1 MKQNKLAKWLAASL
15 AAAMLVQT
23 AVPQTAVYAQ
33 EAAVQAEESD
43 GTDTEVQER
52 EADPSEAQTGEGTQQ
67 ETAVPQLQ
75 NGTAVIPAGS
85 DAAAVKE
92 ILGHALVA
100 NADEVD
106 LQSLEWE
113 YYCEGKDTST
123 GWTTNEAWGS
133 VNGFTSEKK
142 IVFVTTTYTH
152 PALADNSDG
161 SYQVRLAGA
170 DTEVTLTK
178 AAKNSSSIVLNDGCS
193 VNLAYN
199 EDLSIDYDRMRENI
213 FSAAVVS
220 SEPQLT
226 VNDVTIEYYATAV
239 TGAVGS
245 LGKAWVPLEGG
256 TVNALKYPAMSEG
269 TWRIRISY
277 GENEQYYGT
286 SAETEVTVADGRYAS
301 TIVYKDG
308 ASITYNM
315 DPAVM
320 KQAILDSAIDWQNSV
335 LPGRDAVETD
345 DFTMEYYGTASSGSL
360 GEVGKNWVPI
370 EGGTAALL
378 DYPAMGAGEQQIRIS
393 YKGNT
398 EYKPIS
404 DVKGT
409 LSVNKAKVSVK
420 VSSTNIFADEALPEG
435 FVTTDPADDFD
446 VYTLFVG
453 ATSDISSAVYLN
465 LPERYTDNA
474 FLKLLDP
481 IVEAVSGK
489 SFTQMLNDG
498 VTVGELRELFST
510 QELLELLDKLNID
523 TGVFGQILEVIN
535 GLPSLVDSVRIA
547 FGTPNRAGLY
557 TAAAITDNVN
567 YETGVGIGMVL
578 VKMRASG
585 VKLTW
590 NQEIPGGKLT
600 AGQAET
606 FDFGAMVSYNG
617 DVTISQSNVHYLYS
631 GFTSSW
637 KIYSSTTTPP
647 TEPGSYIVTV
657 VTLGGNYLA
666 APITRTFTIT
676 E

>member
-43 GTDTEVQER
+43 GTDTKVQEGE
-52 EADPSEAQTGEGTQQ
+52 EAQQ
-67 ETAVPQLQ
+67 ETAAPQLQ

-85 DAAAVKE
+85 DAAEVKE

-113 YYCEGKDTST
+113 YYCVGKDTST

-142 IVFVTTTYTH
+142 ILFVTTTYTH

-161 SYQVRLAGA
+161 SYQVRLAGT

-178 AAKNSSSIVLNDGCS
+178 AAKNSSSIVLNEGCS

-226 VNDVTIEYYATAV
+226 ENDVTIEYYATAV

-301 TIVYKDG
+301 TISYKEG
-308 ASITYNM
+308 AAITYNK
-315 DPAVM
+315 DPEVM
-320 KQAILDSAIDWQNSV
+320 KQAVLDSMIDWENSV
-335 LPGRDAVETD
+335 LPGRDTVDAG
-345 DFTMEYYGTASSGSL
+345 DFTIEYYGTASSGSL
-360 GEVGKNWVPI
+360 GELGKNWVPI
-370 EGGTAALL
+370 EGGTTALL

-398 EYKPIS
+398 EYKPVS
-404 DVKGT
+404 DVEGT

-453 ATSDISSAVYLN
+453 ATSDISSRTPRAVQH
-465 LPERYTDNA
+465 A
-474 FLKLLDP
+474 
-481 IVEAVSGK
+481 
-489 SFTQMLNDG
+489 
-498 VTVGELRELFST
+498 
-510 QELLELLDKLNID
+510 
-523 TGVFGQILEVIN
+523 
-535 GLPSLVDSVRIA
+535 
-547 FGTPNRAGLY
+547 GTPGAY
-557 TAAAITDNVN
+557 
-567 YETGVGIGMVL
+567 
-578 VKMRASG
+578 
-585 VKLTW
+585 
-590 NQEIPGGKLT
+590 
-600 AGQAET
+600 GQAE
-606 FDFGAMVSYNG
+606 Y
-617 DVTISQSNVHYLYS
+617 
-631 GFTSSW
+631 
-637 KIYSSTTTPP
+637 
-647 TEPGSYIVTV
+647 
-657 VTLGGNYLA
+657 
-666 APITRTFTIT
+666 
-676 E
+676 

>member
-1 MKQNKLAKWLAASL
+1 MERKKLVKWLAASL
-15 AAAMLVQT
+15 AAVMLVQA
-23 AVPQTAVYAQ
+23 AVPQYAVYAQ
-33 EAAVQAEESD
+33 ETDPQENVQAEVQA
-43 GTDTEVQER
+43 EVQE
-52 EADPSEAQTGEGTQQ
+52 EA
-67 ETAVPQLQ
+67 AVPQLQ
-75 NGTAVIPAGS
+75 NGTAVIPAGA

-92 ILGHALVA
+92 SLGQALVA

-142 IVFVTTTYTH
+142 GVFVTTTYTH

-161 SYQVRLAGA
+161 SYQVRLAGTDA
-170 DTEVTLTK
+170 EVTLTK
-178 AAKNSSSIVLNDGCS
+178 AAKNSSSIVLNEGCS

-213 FSAAVVS
+213 FSAVVAS

-226 VNDVTIEYYATAV
+226 ADDVTIEYYATAV
-239 TGAVGS
+239 TGSLGG

-256 TVNALKYPAMSEG
+256 TFNALRYPAMSEG

-320 KQAILDSAIDWQNSV
+320 KQAILDSAIDWENSV

-360 GEVGKNWVPI
+360 GELGKNWVPI

-398 EYKPIS
+398 EYKPVS
-404 DVKGT
+404 DVEGT

-481 IVEAVSGK
+481 IVEAVTGK

-510 QELLELLDKLNID
+510 QELLELMDKLNID
-523 TGVFGQILEVIN
+523 TGTFGQILKVIN
-535 GLPSLVDSVRIA
+535 NMPSLVDSVRIA

-557 TAAAITDNVN
+557 TVTAITDNVN

-600 AGQAET
+600 ADQAKT
-606 FDFGAMVSYNG
+606 FDFGVMLSYNG
-617 DVTISQSNVHYLYS
+617 DVTISQSNVHFLYS

-637 KIYSSTTTPP
+637 RIYSSTTTPP

>member
-23 AVPQTAVYAQ
+23 AVPQTTVYAQ

-43 GTDTEVQER
+43 GTDTKVQER
-52 EADPSEAQTGEGTQQ
+52 EADLSELQTGEEAQQ
-67 ETAVPQLQ
+67 ETAAPQLQ

-85 DAAAVKE
+85 DAAEVKE

-113 YYCEGKDTST
+113 YYCVGKDTST

-142 IVFVTTTYTH
+142 ILFVTTTYTH
-152 PALADNSDG
+152 PALADNSDA
-161 SYQVRLAGA
+161 SYQVRLAGT
-170 DTEVTLTK
+170 DTEVILTK
-178 AAKNSSSIVLNDGCS
+178 AAKNSSSIVLNEGCS

-226 VNDVTIEYYATAV
+226 ENDVTIEYYATAV

-301 TIVYKDG
+301 TISYKEG
-308 ASITYNM
+308 AAITYNK
-315 DPAVM
+315 DPEVM
-320 KQAILDSAIDWQNSV
+320 KQAVLDSMIDWENSV
-335 LPGRDAVETD
+335 LPGRDTVDAG
-345 DFTMEYYGTASSGSL
+345 DFTIEYYGTASSGSL
-360 GEVGKNWVPI
+360 GELGKNWVPI
-370 EGGTAALL
+370 EGGTTALL

-398 EYKPIS
+398 EYKPVS
-404 DVKGT
+404 DVEGT

-510 QELLELLDKLNID
+510 QELLELMDKLNID

-557 TAAAITDNVN
+557 TVAAITDNVN

-585 VKLTW
+585 VRLTW

-600 AGQAET
+600 AEQAKT
-606 FDFGAMVSYNG
+606 FDFGVMLSHNG
-617 DVTISQSNVHYLYS
+617 DVTISQSNVHFLYS

-676 E
+676 K

>member
-1 MKQNKLAKWLAASL
+1 MERKKLVKWLAASL
-15 AAAMLVQT
+15 AAVMLVQA
-23 AVPQTAVYAQ
+23 AVPQYAVYAQ
-33 EAAVQAEESD
+33 ETDPQENVQAEVQA
-43 GTDTEVQER
+43 EVQE
-52 EADPSEAQTGEGTQQ
+52 EA
-67 ETAVPQLQ
+67 AVPQLQ
-75 NGTAVIPAGS
+75 NGTAVIPAGA

-92 ILGHALVA
+92 ILGQALVA

-113 YYCEGKDTST
+113 YYCTGKN
-123 GWTTNEAWGS
+123 GLLTNNAWGS
-133 VNGFTSEKK
+133 VNGFTSERNV
-142 IVFVTTTYTH
+142 VFVPTTFTH

-161 SYQVRLAGA
+161 IYQVRLAGT

-178 AAKNSSSIVLNDGCS
+178 AAKLSSSIVLNEGCT

-199 EDLSIDYDRMRENI
+199 EDLSINYDRLRENI
-213 FSAAVVS
+213 FSAVVVS

-320 KQAILDSAIDWQNSV
+320 KQAILDSAIDWENSV

-360 GEVGKNWVPI
+360 GELGKNWVPI

-398 EYKPIS
+398 EYKPVS
-404 DVKGT
+404 DVEGT

-600 AGQAET
+600 AEQAET

-676 E
+676 K

>member
-1 MKQNKLAKWLAASL
+1 MERKKFVKWLAASL
-15 AAAMLVQT
+15 AAVMLVQT
-23 AVPQTAVYAQ
+23 AVPQYAVYAQ
-33 EAAVQAEESD
+33 ETDLQENVQE
-43 GTDTEVQER
+43 EVQE
-52 EADPSEAQTGEGTQQ
+52 EA
-67 ETAVPQLQ
+67 AVPQLQ
-75 NGTAVIPAGS
+75 NGTAVIPAGA

-92 ILGHALVA
+92 SLGQALVA

-113 YYCEGKDTST
+113 YYCTGKN
-123 GWTTNEAWGS
+123 GLLTNNAWGS
-133 VNGFTSEKK
+133 VNGFTSERNV
-142 IVFVTTTYTH
+142 VFVPTTFTH

-161 SYQVRLAGA
+161 SYQVRLAGTDA
-170 DTEVTLTK
+170 EVTLTK
-178 AAKNSSSIVLNDGCS
+178 AAKNSSSIVLNEGCS

-213 FSAAVVS
+213 FSAVVAS

-226 VNDVTIEYYATAV
+226 VDDVTIEYYATAV
-239 TGAVGS
+239 TGSVGY

-256 TVNALKYPAMSEG
+256 TFNALRYPAMSEG
-269 TWRIRISY
+269 TWSIRISY
-277 GENEQYYGT
+277 GENDQYYGT
-286 SAETEVTVADGRYAS
+286 SAETQVTVADGRYAS

-320 KQAILDSAIDWQNSV
+320 KQAILDSAIDWENSV
-335 LPGRDAVETD
+335 LPGRDSVDTD
-345 DFTMEYYGTASSGSL
+345 DFTMEYYGTASSDSL
-360 GEVGKNWVPI
+360 VELGKNWVPI

-378 DYPAMGAGEQQIRIS
+378 KYPAMGAGEQQIRIS
-393 YKGNT
+393 FNGNT
-398 EYKPIS
+398 EYKPVS
-404 DVKGT
+404 GVEGT

-420 VSSTNIFADEALPEG
+420 VSSANIFADEELPAG

-481 IVEAVSGK
+481 IVEAVTGK

-510 QELLELLDKLNID
+510 QELLELMDKLNID
-523 TGVFGQILEVIN
+523 TGTFGQILKVIN
-535 GLPSLVDSVRIA
+535 NMPSLVDSVRIA

-557 TAAAITDNVN
+557 TVTAITDNVN

-600 AGQAET
+600 ADQAKT
-606 FDFGAMVSYNG
+606 FDFGVMLSYNG
-617 DVTISQSNVHYLYS
+617 DVTISQSNVHFLYS

-637 KIYSSTTTPP
+637 RIYSSTTTPP

-657 VTLGGNYLA
+657 VTLGGNYLV

>member
-1 MKQNKLAKWLAASL
+1 MERKKFLKWLAASL
-15 AAAMLVQT
+15 AAVMLVQT
-23 AVPQTAVYAQ
+23 AVPQYAVYAQ
-33 EAAVQAEESD
+33 ETDLQENVQEEVQAE
-43 GTDTEVQER
+43 VQE
-52 EADPSEAQTGEGTQQ
+52 EA
-67 ETAVPQLQ
+67 AVPQLQ
-75 NGTAVIPAGS
+75 NGTAVIPAGA

-92 ILGHALVA
+92 SLGQALVA

-113 YYCEGKDTST
+113 YYCTGKNGLLKND
-123 GWTTNEAWGS
+123 AWGS
-133 VNGFTSEKK
+133 VNGFTSERNV
-142 IVFVTTTYTH
+142 VFVPTTFTH

-161 SYQVRLAGA
+161 SYQVRLAGT

-178 AAKNSSSIVLNDGCS
+178 AAKLSSSIVLNEGCT

-199 EDLSIDYDRMRENI
+199 EDLSINYDRLRENI
-213 FSAAVVS
+213 FNAVAAS

-226 VNDVTIEYYATAV
+226 VDDVTIEYYATAV
-239 TGAVGS
+239 TGSVGG

-256 TVNALKYPAMSEG
+256 TVNALRYPAMSEG
-269 TWRIRISY
+269 TWSIRISY
-277 GENEQYYGT
+277 GENDQYYGT
-286 SAETEVTVADGRYAS
+286 SAETQVTVADGRYAS

-320 KQAILDSAIDWQNSV
+320 KQAILDSAIDWENSV
-335 LPGRDAVETD
+335 LPGRDSVDTD

-360 GEVGKNWVPI
+360 GELGKDWVPI
-370 EGGTAALL
+370 EGGTASLL
-378 DYPAMGAGEQQIRIS
+378 KYPAMGAGEQQIRIS
-393 YKGNT
+393 FNGNT
-398 EYKPIS
+398 EYKPVS
-404 DVKGT
+404 GVEGT

-420 VSSTNIFADEALPEG
+420 VSSANIFADEELPAG

-446 VYTLFVG
+446 VYSLFVG

-481 IVEAVSGK
+481 IVEAVTGK

-510 QELLELLDKLNID
+510 QELLELMDKLNID
-523 TGVFGQILEVIN
+523 TGTFGQILKVIN
-535 GLPSLVDSVRIA
+535 NMPSLVDSVRIA

-557 TAAAITDNVN
+557 TVTAITDNVN

-600 AGQAET
+600 ADQAKT
-606 FDFGAMVSYNG
+606 FDFGVMLSYNG
-617 DVTISQSNVHYLYS
+617 DVTISQSNVHFLYS

-637 KIYSSTTTPP
+637 RIYSSTTTPP

>member
-1 MKQNKLAKWLAASL
+1 MERKKLVKWLAASL
-15 AAAMLVQT
+15 AAVMLVQA
-23 AVPQTAVYAQ
+23 AVPQYAVYAQ
-33 EAAVQAEESD
+33 ETDPQENVQAE
-43 GTDTEVQER
+43 VQ
-52 EADPSEAQTGEGTQQ
+52 AEAQE
-67 ETAVPQLQ
+67 EAAVPQLQ
-75 NGTAVIPAGS
+75 NGTAVIPAGA

-92 ILGHALVA
+92 SLGQALVA

-142 IVFVTTTYTH
+142 GVFVTTTYTH

-161 SYQVRLAGA
+161 SYQVRLAGTDA
-170 DTEVTLTK
+170 EVTLTK
-178 AAKNSSSIVLNDGCS
+178 AAKNSSSIVLNEGCS

-213 FSAAVVS
+213 FSAVVAS

-226 VNDVTIEYYATAV
+226 ADDVTIEYYATAV
-239 TGAVGS
+239 TGSLGG

-256 TVNALKYPAMSEG
+256 TFNALRYPAMSEG

-320 KQAILDSAIDWQNSV
+320 KQAILDSAIDWENSV

-360 GEVGKNWVPI
+360 GELGKNWVPI

-378 DYPAMGAGEQQIRIS
+378 DYPAMGAGEKQIRIS

-398 EYKPIS
+398 EYKPVS
-404 DVKGT
+404 DVEGT

-481 IVEAVSGK
+481 IVEAVTGK

-510 QELLELLDKLNID
+510 QELLELMDKLNID
-523 TGVFGQILEVIN
+523 TGTFGQILKVIN
-535 GLPSLVDSVRIA
+535 NMPSLVDSVRIA

-557 TAAAITDNVN
+557 TVTAITDNVN

-600 AGQAET
+600 ADQAKT
-606 FDFGAMVSYNG
+606 FDFGVMLSYNG
-617 DVTISQSNVHYLYS
+617 DVTISQSNVHFLYS

-637 KIYSSTTTPP
+637 RIYSSTTTPP

>member
-226 VNDVTIEYYATAV
+226 ENDVTIEYYATAV

>member
-1 MKQNKLAKWLAASL
+1 MERKKFVKWLAASL
-15 AAAMLVQT
+15 AAVMLVQT
-23 AVPQTAVYAQ
+23 AVPQYAVYAQ
-33 EAAVQAEESD
+33 ETDLQENVQEEVQAE
-43 GTDTEVQER
+43 VQE
-52 EADPSEAQTGEGTQQ
+52 EA
-67 ETAVPQLQ
+67 AVPQLQ
-75 NGTAVIPAGS
+75 NGTAVIPAGA

-92 ILGHALVA
+92 ILGQALVA

-113 YYCEGKDTST
+113 YYCTGKS
-123 GWTTNEAWGS
+123 GLLTNNAWGS
-133 VNGFTSEKK
+133 VNGFTSERNV
-142 IVFVTTTYTH
+142 VFVPTTFTH

-161 SYQVRLAGA
+161 IYQVRLAGT

-178 AAKNSSSIVLNDGCS
+178 AAKLSSSIVLNEGCT

-199 EDLSIDYDRMRENI
+199 EDLSINYDRLRENI
-213 FSAAVVS
+213 FSAVAAS

-226 VNDVTIEYYATAV
+226 ADDVTIEYYATAV
-239 TGAVGS
+239 TGSVGG

-256 TVNALKYPAMSEG
+256 TVNALRYPAMSEG
-269 TWRIRISY
+269 TWSIRISY
-277 GENEQYYGT
+277 GENDQYYGT
-286 SAETEVTVADGRYAS
+286 SAETQVTVADGRYAS

-320 KQAILDSAIDWQNSV
+320 KQAILDSAIDWENSV
-335 LPGRDAVETD
+335 LPGRDSVDTD

-360 GEVGKNWVPI
+360 VELGKNWVPI

-378 DYPAMGAGEQQIRIS
+378 KYPAMGAGEQQIRIS
-393 YKGNT
+393 FNGNT
-398 EYKPIS
+398 EYKPVS
-404 DVKGT
+404 GVEGT

-420 VSSTNIFADEALPEG
+420 VSSANIFADEELPAG

-481 IVEAVSGK
+481 IVEAVTGK

-510 QELLELLDKLNID
+510 QELLELMDKLNID
-523 TGVFGQILEVIN
+523 TGTFGQILKVIN
-535 GLPSLVDSVRIA
+535 NMPSLVDSVRIA

-557 TAAAITDNVN
+557 TVTAITDNVN

-600 AGQAET
+600 ADQAKT
-606 FDFGAMVSYNG
+606 FDFGVMLSYNG
-617 DVTISQSNVHYLYS
+617 DVTISQSNVHFLYS

-637 KIYSSTTTPP
+637 RIYSSTTTPP

>member
-43 GTDTEVQER
+43 GTDTEVQGK

-67 ETAVPQLQ
+67 ETTVPQLQ

-161 SYQVRLAGA
+161 SYQVRLAGT

-178 AAKNSSSIVLNDGCS
+178 AAKNSSSIVLNEGCS

-213 FSAAVVS
+213 FSAAVAS

-269 TWRIRISY
+269 TWSIRISY
-277 GENEQYYGT
+277 GENDQYYGT

-320 KQAILDSAIDWQNSV
+320 KQAILDSAIDWENSV

-360 GEVGKNWVPI
+360 GELGKNWVPI

-398 EYKPIS
+398 EYKPVS
-404 DVKGT
+404 DVEGT

-420 VSSTNIFADEALPEG
+420 VSTTNIFADEALPEG

-498 VTVGELRELFST
+498 VTVGELRELFNT
-510 QELLELLDKLNID
+510 QELLELLDKMNID

-557 TAAAITDNVN
+557 TVAAITDNVN

-600 AGQAET
+600 AEQAET

>member
-1 MKQNKLAKWLAASL
+1 MERKKLVKWLAASL
-15 AAAMLVQT
+15 AAVMLVQA
-23 AVPQTAVYAQ
+23 AVPQYAVYAQ
-33 EAAVQAEESD
+33 ETDPQENVQAEVQA
-43 GTDTEVQER
+43 EVQE
-52 EADPSEAQTGEGTQQ
+52 EA
-67 ETAVPQLQ
+67 AVPQLQ
-75 NGTAVIPAGS
+75 NGTAVIPAGA

-92 ILGHALVA
+92 SLGQALVA

-113 YYCEGKDTST
+113 YYCTGKN
-123 GWTTNEAWGS
+123 GLLTNNAWGS
-133 VNGFTSEKK
+133 VNGFTSERNV
-142 IVFVTTTYTH
+142 VFVPTTFTH

-161 SYQVRLAGA
+161 IYQVRLAGT

-178 AAKNSSSIVLNDGCS
+178 AAKLSSSIVLNEGCT

-199 EDLSIDYDRMRENI
+199 EDLSINYDRLRENI
-213 FSAAVVS
+213 FSAVVVS

-320 KQAILDSAIDWQNSV
+320 KQAILDSAIDWENSV

-360 GEVGKNWVPI
+360 GELGKNWVPI

-398 EYKPIS
+398 EYKPVS
-404 DVKGT
+404 DVEGT

-600 AGQAET
+600 AEQAET

>member
-1 MKQNKLAKWLAASL
+1 MERKKFVKWLAASL
-15 AAAMLVQT
+15 AAVMLVQT
-23 AVPQTAVYAQ
+23 AVPQYAVYAQ
-33 EAAVQAEESD
+33 ETDLQENIQEE
-43 GTDTEVQER
+43 
-52 EADPSEAQTGEGTQQ
+52 A
-67 ETAVPQLQ
+67 AVPQLQ
-75 NGTAVIPAGS
+75 NGTAVIPAGA

-92 ILGHALVA
+92 ILGQALVA

-142 IVFVTTTYTH
+142 ILFVTTTYTH

-161 SYQVRLAGA
+161 SYQVRLAGTDA
-170 DTEVTLTK
+170 EVTLTK
-178 AAKNSSSIVLNDGCS
+178 AAKNSSSIVLNEGCS

-199 EDLSIDYDRMRENI
+199 EDLSINYDRMRENI
-213 FSAAVVS
+213 FSAVVAS

-226 VNDVTIEYYATAV
+226 VDDVTIEYYATAV
-239 TGAVGS
+239 TGSVVG

-256 TVNALKYPAMSEG
+256 TVNALRYPAMSEG
-269 TWRIRISY
+269 TWSIRISY
-277 GENEQYYGT
+277 GENDQYYGT
-286 SAETEVTVADGRYAS
+286 SAETQVTVADGRYAS

-320 KQAILDSAIDWQNSV
+320 KQAILDSAIDWENSV
-335 LPGRDAVETD
+335 LPGRDSVDTD
-345 DFTMEYYGTASSGSL
+345 DFTMEYYGTTSSGSL
-360 GEVGKNWVPI
+360 GELGKDWVPI
-370 EGGTAALL
+370 EGGTASLL
-378 DYPAMGAGEQQIRIS
+378 KYPAMGAGEQQIRIS
-393 YKGNT
+393 FNGNT
-398 EYKPIS
+398 EYKPVS
-404 DVKGT
+404 GVEGT

-420 VSSTNIFADEALPEG
+420 VSSANIFADEELPAG

-481 IVEAVSGK
+481 IVEAVTGK

-510 QELLELLDKLNID
+510 QELLELMDKLNID
-523 TGVFGQILEVIN
+523 TGIFGQILKVIN
-535 GLPSLVDSVRIA
+535 NMPSLVDSVRIA

-557 TAAAITDNVN
+557 TVTAITDNVN

-600 AGQAET
+600 ADQAKT
-606 FDFGAMVSYNG
+606 FDFGVMLSYNG
-617 DVTISQSNVHYLYS
+617 DVTISQSNVHFLYS

-637 KIYSSTTTPP
+637 RIYSSTTTPP

>member
-43 GTDTEVQER
+43 GTDTKVQER
-52 EADPSEAQTGEGTQQ
+52 EADLSELQTGEEAQQ
-67 ETAVPQLQ
+67 ETAAPQLQ

-92 ILGHALVA
+92 ILGQALVA

-113 YYCEGKDTST
+113 YYCVGKDTST

-142 IVFVTTTYTH
+142 ILFVTTTYTH

-161 SYQVRLAGA
+161 SYQVRLAGT

-178 AAKNSSSIVLNDGCS
+178 AAKNSSSIVLNEGCS

-320 KQAILDSAIDWQNSV
+320 KQAILDSMIDWEASV
-335 LPGRDAVETD
+335 LPGRDAVDTE

-360 GEVGKNWVPI
+360 GELGKNWVPI
-370 EGGTAALL
+370 EGGTADLL
-378 DYPAMGAGEQQIRIS
+378 KYPAMGAGEKKIRIS
-393 YKGNT
+393 YHGNA
-398 EYKPIS
+398 EYRPAAA
-404 DVKGT
+404 VEGT

-420 VSSTNIFADEALPEG
+420 VSSANIFADEALPEG

-481 IVEAVSGK
+481 IVKAVSGK
-489 SFTQMLNDG
+489 TFTQMLNDG

-510 QELLELLDKLNID
+510 QELLDLMDKLNID
-523 TGVFGQILEVIN
+523 TGTFGQILKLLN
-535 GLPSLVDSVRIA
+535 NMPSLIDSVRIA

-557 TAAAITDNVN
+557 TVAAITDNVN

-578 VKMRASG
+578 VKMRTSG
-585 VKLTW
+585 VRLTW

-600 AGQAET
+600 AEQAKT
-606 FDFGAMVSYNG
+606 FDFGVMLSHNG
-617 DVTISQSNVHYLYS
+617 DVTISQSNVHFLYS

-676 E
+676 K

>member
-33 EAAVQAEESD
+33 EAAVQTEESD
-43 GTDTEVQER
+43 GTDTKVQER
-52 EADPSEAQTGEGTQQ
+52 EADLSELQTGEEAQQ
-67 ETAVPQLQ
+67 ETAALQLQ

-92 ILGHALVA
+92 ILGQALVA

-113 YYCEGKDTST
+113 YYCTGKN
-123 GWTTNEAWGS
+123 GLLTNDAWGS

-142 IVFVTTTYTH
+142 IVFVPTTFTH

-161 SYQVRLAGA
+161 SYQVRLAGT
-170 DTEVTLTK
+170 DMEVTLTK
-178 AAKNSSSIVLNDGCS
+178 AAKLSSSIVLNEGCT

-199 EDLSIDYDRMRENI
+199 EDLSVNYGRLRENL
-213 FSAAVVS
+213 FNAVVAS

-226 VNDVTIEYYATAV
+226 VDDVTIEYYATAV
-239 TGAVGS
+239 TGSVGD

-256 TVNALKYPAMSEG
+256 TVSALKYPAMTEG
-269 TWRIRISY
+269 TWNVRISY
-277 GENEQYYGT
+277 GENGEYYGT
-286 SAETEVTVADGRYAS
+286 SAETAVTVADGRYAS
-301 TIVYKDG
+301 TIVYREG
-308 ASITYNM
+308 AAITYNK
-315 DPAVM
+315 DTAVM
-320 KQAILDSAIDWQNSV
+320 KQAILDSMIDWEASV
-335 LPGRDAVETD
+335 LPGCDAVDTE

-360 GEVGKNWVPI
+360 GDLGKNWVPI
-370 EGGTAALL
+370 EGGTADLL
-378 DYPAMGAGEQQIRIS
+378 KYPAMGAGEKKIRIS
-393 YKGNT
+393 YHGNA
-398 EYKPIS
+398 EYRPAAA
-404 DVKGT
+404 VEGT

-420 VSSTNIFADEALPEG
+420 VSSANIFADEALPEG

-481 IVEAVSGK
+481 IVKAVSGK
-489 SFTQMLNDG
+489 TFTQMLNDG

-510 QELLELLDKLNID
+510 QELLDLMDKLNID
-523 TGVFGQILEVIN
+523 TGTFGQILKLLN
-535 GLPSLVDSVRIA
+535 NMPSLIDSVRIA

-557 TAAAITDNVN
+557 TVAAITDNVN

-585 VKLTW
+585 VRLTW

-600 AGQAET
+600 AEQAKT
-606 FDFGAMVSYNG
+606 FDFGVMLSHNG
-617 DVTISQSNVHYLYS
+617 DVTISQSNVHFLYS

-676 E
+676 K

>member
-1 MKQNKLAKWLAASL
+1 MERKKFVKWLAASL
-15 AAAMLVQT
+15 AAVMLVQT
-23 AVPQTAVYAQ
+23 AVPQYAVYAQ
-33 EAAVQAEESD
+33 ETDLQENVQEEVQAE
-43 GTDTEVQER
+43 VQE
-52 EADPSEAQTGEGTQQ
+52 EA
-67 ETAVPQLQ
+67 AVPQLQ
-75 NGTAVIPAGS
+75 NGTAVIPAGA

-92 ILGHALVA
+92 ILGQALVA

-142 IVFVTTTYTH
+142 GVFVTTTYTH

-161 SYQVRLAGA
+161 SYQVRLAGTDA
-170 DTEVTLTK
+170 EVTLTK
-178 AAKNSSSIVLNDGCS
+178 AAKNSSSIVLNEGCS

-213 FSAAVVS
+213 FSAVVAS

-226 VNDVTIEYYATAV
+226 ADDVTIEYYATAV
-239 TGAVGS
+239 TGSLGG

-256 TVNALKYPAMSEG
+256 TFNALRYPAMSEG

-320 KQAILDSAIDWQNSV
+320 KQAILDSAIDWENSV

-360 GEVGKNWVPI
+360 GELGKNWVPI

-398 EYKPIS
+398 EYKPVS
-404 DVKGT
+404 DVEGT

-481 IVEAVSGK
+481 IVEAVTGK

-510 QELLELLDKLNID
+510 QELLELMDKLNID
-523 TGVFGQILEVIN
+523 TGTFGQILKVIN
-535 GLPSLVDSVRIA
+535 NMPSLVDSVRIA

-557 TAAAITDNVN
+557 TVTAITDNVN

-600 AGQAET
+600 ADQAKT
-606 FDFGAMVSYNG
+606 FDFGVMLSYNG
-617 DVTISQSNVHYLYS
+617 DVTISQSNVHFLYS

-637 KIYSSTTTPP
+637 RIYSSTTTPP